1 MHGLRVRGW
10 VLGLGLRDS
19 RFSREVSSSRLHAV
33 REQYIGMLNGTV
45 YNSVARSSQCG
56 AAWGRITTI
65 VADFLG

>member
-1 MHGLRVRGW
+1 MAVRRGW

-19 RFSREVSSSRLHAV
+19 RFSREVSCSRLLAV

-56 AAWGRITTI
+56 AGGRITTI